1 MSKIKQSL
9 PEDFS
14 VLQGDELDGTPPIS
28 DEPDAL
34 DFAMRDLSSA
44 ITTIEENKM
53 GCFHYKEELKELS
66 VKLANIAEFADVP
79 F

>member
-14 VLQGDELDGTPPIS
+14 VLQGDELDG
-28 DEPDAL
+28 EPEATEPSEADHQVNE
-34 DFAMRDLSSA
+34 LSRA
-44 ITTIEENKM
+44 ITALEKLKP
-53 GCFHYKEELKELS
+53 YSYYDELDKLS
-66 VKLANIAEFADVP
+66 ARLSQLVSDMDKP